1 MYKVILILDKFL
13 LKYEGGSQIDPPPEK
28 LPSKSPALLGLR
40 EFKQIYSLVFNLK
53 SSENLGFQEGDKV
66 RISLPSENCRFSD
79 DFRGNT
85 SASIYSNS
93 FNIRSEIWKSLN

>member
-1 MYKVILILDKFL
+1 MILDKFL

-40 EFKQIYSLVFNLK
+40 EFKQIYSLVFSLK

-66 RISLPSENCRFSD
+66 RISIPSENCRFSD